1 MGWSWG
7 SGDDWGGRGAGQAE
21 DPRAEVPT
29 QQVVRR
35 GLGRG
40 AVDRGVTCSGGSGLC
55 GEYGRIL
62 SFSHKHWEP
71 WRVCLLVRMELREAP
86 LQRPFL

>member
-1 MGWSWG
+1 MIGVG
-7 SGDDWGGRGAGQAE
+7 ERQGRLRILGY
-21 DPRAEVPT
+21 RAEVPT
-29 QQVVRR
+29 QQVVRK
-35 GLGRG
+35 GLGWG

-71 WRVCLLVRMELREAP
+71 WGVCLLVRVELREAP
-86 LQRPFL
+86 LQRPLLRLL